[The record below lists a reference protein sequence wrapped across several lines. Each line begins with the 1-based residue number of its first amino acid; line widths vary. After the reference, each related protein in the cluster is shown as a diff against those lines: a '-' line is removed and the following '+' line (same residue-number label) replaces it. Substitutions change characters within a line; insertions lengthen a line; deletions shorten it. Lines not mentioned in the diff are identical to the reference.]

1 LAFNFA
7 SAANGNR
14 VQNSSPSTTQT
25 GVNIHR
31 YPNTMN
37 MTVQIL
43 QNESSVYPGAYN
55 VYAMAGNELRGISH
69 SIGDF
74 QYLTVYGNNPVE
86 ITFIVEAK
94 ETGESFVTTETLTFS
109 DDVVG
114 SRKSPF
120 ILHIGDAT
128 GIDTLNTDGK
138 PMTVYSLEGVLISR
152 DATLKALKQL
162 PKGVY
167 IVNGQK
173 CFVK

>member
-1 LAFNFA
+1 MF
-7 SAANGNR
+7 GD
-14 VQNSSPSTTQT
+14 
-25 GVNIHR
+25 
-31 YPNTMN
+31 
-37 MTVQIL
+37 
-43 QNESSVYPGAYN
+43 
-55 VYAMAGNELRGISH
+55 ELRGISRLVRDNH
-69 SIGDF
+69 
-74 QYLTVYGNNPVE
+74 YLTVYGNDPVE
-86 ITFIVEAK
+86 ISFIVESK

-114 SRKSPF
+114 SRKTPF

-128 GIDTLNTDGK
+128 GIDTLNTNGK